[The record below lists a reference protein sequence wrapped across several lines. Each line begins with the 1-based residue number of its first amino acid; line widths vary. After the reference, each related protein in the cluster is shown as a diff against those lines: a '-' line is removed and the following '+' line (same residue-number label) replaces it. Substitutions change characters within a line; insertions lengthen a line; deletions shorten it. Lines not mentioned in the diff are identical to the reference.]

1 VYHLPSQLSG
11 GEQQKV
17 AIARALMND
26 PAVLFADEPT
36 ANLDLVSAQD
46 VLSIFER
53 LNQEEKHT
61 IVMVTHEHEET
72 IYGNRIITLSDGK
85 IVYEEQ

>member
-1 VYHLPSQLSG
+1 
-11 GEQQKV
+11 
-17 AIARALMND
+17 
-26 PAVLFADEPT
+26 
-36 ANLDLVSAQD
+36 

-53 LNQEEKHT
+53 LNKEEKHT